1 MGRDDVNTENKQE
14 ATKGGRD
21 SNTQTSCEPLRSDMT
36 HAALSP
42 EAVKCSQAS
51 DGKDNGTANGNDK
64 DSLKSSEMASGR
76 YLRCDT
82 SDGSNSHSTHVDRA
96 RSSADYSNK
105 KHVESGSTTTFA
117 KSSFGSIN
125 SSKSVWNDDSAPLIP
140 NPSDLIL
147 ALNSDCGFDAF
158 FKNLT
163 SILNAYF
170 GAQRVTL
177 ALPTDP
183 TDIVNIPWGLRAVYD
198 NRHSLS
204 TPKSSQSG
212 RSTGVP
218 SPGDNSKYD
227 EDEWHTDDETS
238 TTPVINIVQASDSS
252 STADVPDIGRRAS
265 LKHKLTERVTRKLG
279 RVPSPLKLDRRKFQN
294 SDDTASVTAS
304 FESKDSEDLPSDN
317 GSRILV
323 FDELRPL
330 SWEAD
335 CLIDAH
341 GVVNMLDIDH
351 MVVLQRKYLSPMTDK
366 CSFIDSEQILFS
378 PWAKSPAPSPAVKE
392 YATTPFFN
400 SKMHTD
406 EMSAAFHSRDGAD
419 NSSKSSLNS
428 EIHDTIGFEDTYTI
442 IHILLVIPALPDF
455 SDPSTC
461 FLDTETTAKTK
472 TAPVAILSMM
482 SSIIP
487 FPNEVKEILNI
498 MAPHIATSFLQ
509 ARAHSAMR
517 RQIDSLLFT
526 SAGSNLSPDE
536 MDRTGQLAYG
546 HKKSAY
552 GHKKS
557 LSSPYSTTFPKT
569 KTHPRK
575 THNTRR
581 SKYNVLSPHFPVDD
595 PRQLNLGEKVYY
607 SSLKD
612 DKPIMNSSH
621 MTAFDS
627 STSVAGGST
636 GSSKGRLKVAFR
648 RRKSHARFY
657 HFLDRSARHKKA
669 KERYV
674 FEANPGD
681 NLFPSEQLKLDNRN
695 SVYSELYAISSA
707 PKPISTDW
715 NSHLKNYED
724 HEVEMVN
731 PSNKLLRTIIDA
743 IPVHVFTAEPLKG
756 RITWASNRTL
766 AFRGLTAVEFCK
778 DPIDSIHAD
787 DKNDYVE
794 AWNEALRRSTP
805 LGRMFRVRRFDGHY
819 RVFFMRAVPLRD
831 EKGLVAHWFCTMMD
845 IHNKHQSEVAALQIA
860 HETAW
865 EQKYKFLAESTPII
879 VFMVNTV
886 KGMIYANKKW
896 LDYSG
901 RGPKDTLG
909 FEYLSAVHPDDRDKA
924 IFPLDREGRV
934 DTEKFSG
941 AECKDGTFS
950 VEIRIMSKE
959 GQYRW
964 HLTMF
969 TCSGD
974 LTSPDALWFGTSTD
988 IQDQKMI
995 QKKLKEAKDAAQR
1008 TIETK
1013 TRFLSNMSHEIR
1025 TPLIGISGMVSFLL
1039 DTPLTEEQLDYCHTI
1054 SSSSETLL
1062 MVINDILDLSKVE
1075 SGKMTLQ
1082 YSWFFVRRLVEEVN
1096 ELLSSMAI
1104 SKNLELNNTIAH
1116 NVPMWV
1122 KGDRIR
1128 LRQVIL
1134 NLIGNAIK
1142 FTDRGE
1148 IYTYCSV
1155 DSFAPDG
1162 SYMMLK
1168 VEVHDT
1174 GRGFTSEDAAKRMFK
1189 PYSQI
1194 GGGVMPPGGDSTAGT
1209 SGTGLGLV
1217 ISRQLIELHGGALTC
1232 EGVKGKGS
1240 TFQFT
1245 AKVMLPTAEDHPT
1258 EEELK
1263 KHELL
1268 NHNAVGTI
1276 KKHHAKARDLQIL
1289 VICAWPYTCKS
1300 IEHHIRA
1307 TLEDPG
1313 SCEIKFEDG
1322 FCGMVSVLENSKI
1335 EKKHWSHIVLN
1346 SSDIFEVEQMLDY
1359 LAQGSVTNESH
1370 LIVLTSP
1377 TQRQSLMKTHGEKL
1391 KNGIQITYLPK
1402 PLKPSR
1408 YSVVFDPNRKREESR
1423 DIKMQSAHQALVA
1436 QRTVFDDLKN
1446 FAEDKNYHFLL
1457 AEDNLVNQKV
1467 MSKFLSRAG
1476 IDCSIATDGE
1486 ACTELFFESP
1496 SKYNLILCDLDMPRK
1511 DGFQVCQEI
1520 RQWEHEH
1527 GDELY
1532 TPIVALSA
1540 YVMSDVMEK
1549 CDNAGFD
1556 MYISKPVEFGALK
1569 DAIVEIMSTRK

>member
-1 MGRDDVNTENKQE
+1 MDPDIVNVESKRV
-14 ATKGGRD
+14 ATNEDQDLNPRTG
-21 SNTQTSCEPLRSDMT
+21 CELLRSDMAN
-36 HAALSP
+36 AALSP
-42 EAVKCSQAS
+42 EAVKCSDDCNDSDNGNTTEKLKASVNSAGKYLKSDTTSAS
-51 DGKDNGTANGNDK
+51 DGI
-64 DSLKSSEMASGR
+64 S
-76 YLRCDT
+76 
-82 SDGSNSHSTHVDRA
+82 GSNFERAANRRST
-96 RSSADYSNK
+96 ADSNH
-105 KHVESGSTTTFA
+105 KHIEPTTTNNSSTTTFT
-117 KSSFGSIN
+117 KNNFT
-125 SSKSVWNDDSAPLIP
+125 SSKSAWSEESAPLVP
-140 NPSDLIL
+140 DPSDLIL

-163 SILNAYF
+163 AILSTYF

-183 TDIVNIPWGLRAVYD
+183 TDIVNIPWGLRAVY
-198 NRHSLS
+198 NNIHSSS
-204 TPKSSQSG
+204 TPKSSESG

-218 SPGDNSKYD
+218 SPGGNSKCD
-227 EDEWHTDDETS
+227 EDEWHTEDDIS
-238 TTPVINIVQASDSS
+238 PTPIINVIQPSDNI
-252 STADVPDIGRRAS
+252 STADILDIGRRAS
-265 LKHKLTERVTRKLG
+265 LKHKLTERVTKRLG
-279 RVPSPLKLDRRKFQN
+279 KIPSPLKLDNRKYQ
-294 SDDTASVTAS
+294 SYDDTSSITASV
-304 FESKDSEDLPSDN
+304 ESKDSDALPSDN
-317 GSRILV
+317 ESRILV

-330 SWEAD
+330 SWETD

-351 MVVLQRKYLSPMTDK
+351 TVVLQRKYLSPMTDK

-392 YATTPFFN
+392 YSTAPFFT
-400 SKMHTD
+400 SKLPED
-406 EMSAAFHSRDGAD
+406 EMSAAFHCQDGAD
-419 NSSKSSLNS
+419 KSSNSSLNS
-428 EIHDTIGFEDTYTI
+428 EIRDTIGFEDTYTI

-455 SDPSTC
+455 SNPSKS
-461 FLDTETTAKTK
+461 FDAKAAGKTR
-472 TAPVAILSMM
+472 TAPVAILSLM
-482 SSIIP
+482 SNIIP
-487 FPNEVKEILNI
+487 FPNEVKDILNV

-526 SAGSNLSPDE
+526 SAGSTLSPD
-536 MDRTGQLAYG
+536 DTNRTGQLAYG
-546 HKKSAY
+546 HKKS
-552 GHKKS
+552 
-557 LSSPYSTTFPKT
+557 LSSPYNTTFPKT

-575 THNTRR
+575 SHTTRR
-581 SKYNVLSPHFPVDD
+581 NNHSASSPHFPVDD

-612 DKPIMNSSH
+612 DKSIMASSH
-621 MTAFDS
+621 TGIFDS
-627 STSVAGGST
+627 AATVNCGSR
-636 GSSKGRLKVAFR
+636 SSKGRLKVAFG
-648 RRKSHARFY
+648 RRKNRTRFY
-657 HFLDRSARHKKA
+657 HFLDRSARCDKA
-669 KERYV
+669 KERYILG
-674 FEANPGD
+674 ASSND
-681 NLFPSEQLKLDNRN
+681 TLFSSEQLKLDNRN
-695 SVYSELYAISSA
+695 SVYSELYAMSSA
-707 PKPISTDW
+707 PKQISTDG
-715 NSHLKNYED
+715 NSHFRRYED

-778 DPIDSIHAD
+778 DPISSIHAD

-805 LGRMFRVRRFDGHY
+805 LGRMFRVRRFDGQY

-879 VFMVNTV
+879 VFMVNTI

-924 IFPLDREGRV
+924 IFPLDAKGRV
-934 DTEKFSG
+934 DMEKFKG
-941 AECKDGTFS
+941 AECKDGTFA
-950 VEIRIMSKE
+950 VEIRIMNKE

-1232 EGVKGKGS
+1232 EGVKGQGS

-1245 AKVMLPTAEDHPT
+1245 AKVMLPTDEDHPS

-1268 NHNAVGTI
+1268 NQNAVGTI

-1322 FCGMVSVLENSKI
+1322 FSGMVSVLETSRV
-1335 EKKHWSHIVLN
+1335 EDKKWSHIVLN
-1346 SSDIFEVEQMLDY
+1346 SSDIAEVEQMLDY
-1359 LAQGSVTNESH
+1359 LAQGSVTNDSH

-1446 FAEDKNYHFLL
+1446 FAEDKKYHFLL

-1476 IDCSIATDGE
+1476 IDCSVATDGE
-1486 ACTELFFESP
+1486 VCTELFFESP
-1496 SKYNLILCDLDMPRK
+1496 SKYDLILCDLDMPRK

-1520 RQWEHEH
+1520 RKWEHENP
-1527 GDELY
+1527 DKEY
-1532 TPIVALSA
+1532 TSIVALSA

-1569 DAIVEIMSTRK
+1569 DAIVEIMSSRKQRGI